1 MSEVISFGNIVNSL
15 LAVRD
20 DYHQHL
26 KTVPQY
32 DAFLLVESSTE
43 RVANTLEG
51 IARSDA
57 PSMAGE
63 VIEALETAKTK
74 FRQHLTSVP
83 EYRALLAIDKL
94 ISDISMDLGVQ
105 PASQAILPAETQPTA
120 SDAVV
125 VSPEPVPAETIA
137 TEAVEMTVAAEQAV
151 VVEATAAPAAAETA
165 APIPQETTLV
175 HEAMFAEE
183 VAASAQAQPVPEV
196 SSADAISQVQMALRS
211 AEVWGE
217 TAPVAEAENA
227 AGLAAEPIAP
237 TGAAGPSAA
246 EPSPIEQQAV
256 GQETEKA
263 A

>member
-1 MSEVISFGNIVNSL
+1 MSEVMSFGNIVNSL

-43 RVANTLEG
+43 RVASTLQG
-51 IARSDA
+51 TAHSGT

-63 VIEALETAKTK
+63 VIEALETAKAK
-74 FRQHLTSVP
+74 FRQHLTGVP

-94 ISDISMDLGVQ
+94 ISDISVDLGVQ
-105 PASQAILPAETQPTA
+105 PVGQAIPQADTEQAAMSAMPATGAADT
-120 SDAVV
+120 
-125 VSPEPVPAETIA
+125 TIA
-137 TEAVEMTVAAEQAV
+137 AEPSVVAE
-151 VVEATAAPAAAETA
+151 PAAAETA
-165 APIPQETTLV
+165 TPIAQETTIMQETMV
-175 HEAMFAEE
+175 DEPIQ
-183 VAASAQAQPVPEV
+183 ASAEAQPLPEV

-211 AEVWGE
+211 AEDMSEGLSE
-217 TAPVAEAENA
+217 AAPVAEADHGTGA
-227 AGLAAEPIAP
+227 LAEPAAP
-237 TGAAGPSAA
+237 TVSA
-246 EPSPIEQQAV
+246 EPSPSEAV